1 MKHTVSEQA
10 LALVEKKLPDLG
22 GRLTPQDA
30 AAATGLTV
38 GEGQDALARLM
49 ELYVTR
55 VSYDEQGKILFAFEL
70 PLRCRGTKTAAEKWA
85 AVRQAF
91 WRGFKVFYKI
101 WIAVVLIGYFAVMV
115 VLILLLIIASQS
127 AKGDRD
133 NDRGSDMGGN
143 LIGGLFHAL
152 GEGLRFAFWTHA
164 FSGGYA
170 VDPYG
175 YRYRTARLPKGVKK
189 KEGKSFFIAV
199 YDFALGPERAEA
211 DPMENE
217 KEAAAFLRQ
226 EKGVITPAE
235 VLALS
240 GDDFPKAEERMA
252 DYLARFGGE
261 PRITDE
267 GVVVGEFEDFIAR
280 SDAKGEGNIVP
291 FWQEYEAPYTVTGNS
306 AGRNAIVAFMAAF
319 TLVAGLILGPGGGLE
334 RLALAFHP
342 FFGTGLAKGL
352 LSYMPIA
359 FGLSYLLLP
368 VLRWPFVK
376 KKERER
382 LERNRKKKVMR
393 VLFQGRLW
401 RATAEQ
407 VHFTLLSLGDK
418 DLTPEQTREILGRL
432 VIDLQGDVELEA
444 DGTPVYVFNRLE
456 REFEAAERAR
466 GSSTQWQ

>member
-1 MKHTVSEQA
+1 MKHTVSEQG
-10 LALVEKKLPDLG
+10 LALVEKKLPSLG

-38 GEGQDALARLM
+38 SEGQDALTRLM

-55 VSYDEQGKILFAFEL
+55 VSYDEQGKILFTFEL
-70 PLRCRGTKTAAEKWA
+70 PLRQRGTKTAAEKWA
-85 AVRQAF
+85 AVRESL

-101 WIAVVLIGYFAVMV
+101 WIAVVLIGYFAVMI
-115 VLILLLIIASQS
+115 VLIILLVIASQ
-127 AKGDRD
+127 AKSDD
-133 NDRGSDMGGN
+133 DRGSDLGGN
-143 LIGGLFHAL
+143 LLGGLFRAL
-152 GEGLRFAFWTHA
+152 GEGLQFAFWTQA
-164 FSGGYA
+164 YSGGYA
-170 VDPYG
+170 VDSHG
-175 YRYRTARLPKGVKK
+175 YRYREARLPQGIKK
-189 KEGKSFFIAV
+189 KNEKSFFIAV
-199 YDFALGPERAEA
+199 YDFALGPERAKV
-211 DPMENE
+211 DPLENE

-240 GDDFPKAEERMA
+240 GNDFPKAEERMA
-252 DYLARFGGE
+252 DYLARFSGE

-280 SDAKGEGNIVP
+280 SDAKTDGNVVP
-291 FWQEYEAPYTVTGNS
+291 FWQEFEAPYQVTGNS
-306 AGRNAIVAFMAAF
+306 AGRNTVIAFMAAF
-319 TLVAGLILGPGGGLE
+319 TLVAGAILGPGGGLE
-334 RLALAFHP
+334 QLAYAFHP
-342 FFGTGLAKGL
+342 FFGTGAARIL
-352 LSYMPIA
+352 LGYMPMV

-368 VLRWPFVK
+368 ILRWPIVK
-376 KKERER
+376 KKEHDR
-382 LERNRKKKVMR
+382 LQRNRKKKVLR

-418 DLTPEQTREILGRL
+418 DLTAEQTKDILGKL

-466 GSSTQWQ
+466 GTQRTW